1 MLSEHAHGED
11 DNLDLVLKLNSFVT
25 ISKLISGSQ
34 FFVFF
39 FSFLKNDV
47 IRKSWNKIC
56 IPSSTNFFLN
66 FVIYTVTKRYALI
79 CFCG

>member
-11 DNLDLVLKLNSFVT
+11 DSLDLVLKLNSFVT

-39 FSFLKNDV
+39 FFFKTMLLE
-47 IRKSWNKIC
+47 RESWNKIC

-66 FVIYTVTKRYALI
+66 FVIHTVIKRSALI

>member
-1 MLSEHAHGED
+1 MLSEHAYGED

-39 FSFLKNDV
+39 FLWFFFSFLKNNV
-47 IRKSWNKIC
+47 IRKRKLEQNLH
-56 IPSSTNFFLN
+56 PFQH
-66 FVIYTVTKRYALI
+66 
-79 CFCG
+79 